1 MASVR
6 KQILQRLEADL
17 SNIKTVNGYSTTIKN
32 IYNGL
37 KKSDAEV
44 DYPSIAFAFD
54 KDVIEEEM
62 EGVVTKRTADLL
74 LFGYLQADLDQA
86 NEGKLAYKI
95 ENFNED
101 IEKFF
106 YGNNNVPNEFTTTL
120 NKIDGLLHLK
130 IADKY
135 SYPSGL
141 GINKTVTLTLLKFTY
156 IVDNISEDENISTF
170 NTTAN

>member
-1 MASVR
+1 MSSIR
-6 KQILQRLEADL
+6 KQILQRLETDL
-17 SNIKTVNGYSTTIKN
+17 QNIKTVNGYSSTIKN
-32 IYNGL
+32 VYNGL

-54 KDVIEEEM
+54 KDVIEEEWD
-62 EGVVTKRTADLL
+62 GVVTKRTADML
-74 LFGYLQADLDQA
+74 LFGYLQADIDQS

-120 NKIDGLLHLK
+120 NQIVGLTNFK

-156 IVDNISEDENISTF
+156 TVDNISEEENISTF